1 VGPITGT
8 WLKAQ
13 TKLEILTVIESS
25 QQQGVSARRS
35 CALLL
40 IAHRRVVHWRQQ
52 ARQGQSLANLL
63 PGPKDP
69 LHRVLPAEI
78 DQIVTLAKS
87 QEYVDLS
94 HRLLAVTA
102 WDQGLFQAS
111 FSTVYRVLR
120 AQNLMTA
127 RGPSRPHNGHSKP
140 PVRKALTGP
149 NQRWCW
155 DISYLM
161 SGQKG
166 EYLYLYLLLDEW
178 SRKAIQWR
186 IAWHQTAEESR
197 LLLEGG
203 LTDQNILDLPADQ
216 RPEIMNDRGRQ
227 MKAKP
232 IQRLCE
238 AHGMPQLFAR
248 PRTPNDNPFIES
260 AFSTVKRAPAYP
272 GCFLDD
278 AQAREYFSR
287 YFTWYDTE
295 HYHSGIDYVTP
306 QQAHDGLRPSIVEQR
321 RLKKLAQ
328 RRRRREENQQQKTGP
343 QETNKHITTP
353 ADLVV

>member
-1 VGPITGT
+1 
-8 WLKAQ
+8 
-13 TKLEILTVIESS
+13 VIETS
-25 QQQGVSARRS
+25 QLQGVSARRS

-40 IAHRRVVHWRQQ
+40 IAHRRVVRWQQQ
-52 ARQGQSLANLL
+52 ARQEQCLVNFL

-69 LHRVLPAEI
+69 LHRVLPEEI

-87 QEYVDLS
+87 EEYVDLS

-102 WDQGLFQAS
+102 GDKGLFQAS
-111 FSTVYRVLR
+111 FSTVYRVLKAR
-120 AQNLMTA
+120 NLMTA

-161 SGQKG
+161 TGQKG

-178 SRKAIQWR
+178 SRKVIQWR
-186 IAWHQTAEESR
+186 VAWHQTAEESR

-238 AHGMPQLFAR
+238 EHGMPQLFAR

-260 AFSTVKRAPAYP
+260 AFSTVKRAPAHP
-272 GCFLDD
+272 GGFLDD

-287 YFTWYDTE
+287 YFTW
-295 HYHSGIDYVTP
+295 
-306 QQAHDGLRPSIVEQR
+306 
-321 RLKKLAQ
+321 
-328 RRRRREENQQQKTGP
+328 
-343 QETNKHITTP
+343 
-353 ADLVV
+353 

>member
-1 VGPITGT
+1 MGPITGQ

-13 TKLEILTVIESS
+13 TKLEILSVIATS

-35 CALLL
+35 CSLLML
-40 IAHRRVVHWRQQ
+40 EHRRVVRWQQQ
-52 ARQGQSLANLL
+52 ARQGHSLANLR
-63 PGPKDP
+63 PGAKDP
-69 LHRVLPAEI
+69 GHRVLPAEI
-78 DQIVTLAKS
+78 DQIVTLAQS

-102 WDQGLFQAS
+102 WDQDLFQAS
-111 FSTVYRVLR
+111 FSTVYRVLKER
-120 AQNLMTA
+120 NLMGT
-127 RGPSRPHNGHSKP
+127 RGPSRPHNGHSKA

-161 SGQKG
+161 TGQKG

-178 SRKAIQWR
+178 SRKVIQWR
-186 IAWHQTAEESR
+186 IAWHQTAAESR

-203 LTDQNILDLPADQ
+203 LTEQNILDLPAAQ
-216 RPEIMNDRGRQ
+216 RPEVLNDRGRQ

-238 AHGMPQLFAR
+238 EHGMPQLFAR

-272 GCFLDD
+272 GRFLDD
-278 AQAREYFSR
+278 DQASAYFKR
-287 YFTWYDTE
+287 YFAWYDTE

-328 RRRRREENQQQKTGP
+328 RRRRREANQKQKSGP
-343 QETNKHITTP
+343 QETNKHT
-353 ADLVV
+353 